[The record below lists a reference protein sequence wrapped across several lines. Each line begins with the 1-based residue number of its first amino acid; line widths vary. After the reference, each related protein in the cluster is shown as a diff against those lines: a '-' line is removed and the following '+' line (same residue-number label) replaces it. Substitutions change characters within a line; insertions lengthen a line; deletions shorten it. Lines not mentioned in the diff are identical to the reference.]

1 MKRLG
6 RAVLVTAAALL
17 AAAALVIGLDVFWQL
32 PDGATPSIPGLR
44 DRVEV
49 RFDGRGIPTIRA
61 RSLPD
66 AFRVEGYL
74 QARERLFQM
83 ELARRVAGGEVAELV
98 GHAALPLDRRQR
110 AYGFAQ
116 VAEAAV
122 QQLPANERRDVE
134 ALADGINAFI
144 VSHRGHW
151 GLEFQLLGSGARPWR
166 PADTVRVL
174 LLMHQQLSES
184 WPSELLVE
192 SLAGLPP
199 ARRNFLTPTVTSE
212 DVLLVPDATPPPPP
226 STALLLTRGSEP
238 VRPIPPLPPREPLEV
253 LGIPLDPSGPAPNPD
268 VGSNGWV
275 LSGARTGSGKPLL
288 ANDLHLGL
296 SVPGTWYPLRIELI
310 DGRGEILRWIQGVS
324 LPGLP
329 GIVVFQNDRLAIGF
343 TNTGTDV
350 QDLYR
355 EPALGERMERI
366 AVKDAPGETL
376 TVQLGRHG
384 PMVRPGLALQWAAL
398 DPGTLRLPVSQ
409 MMLASDWESLNAA
422 ADAFLGPGQNVLY
435 ADAEGH
441 IGWRVSGVLPL
452 RQGGDDGRAPRSGT
466 DGQHGWKGYLPPAA
480 MPRVLDPP
488 EGRIVTANQ
497 RLIGTS
503 GGLNWPSAWASPT
516 RARRILE
523 LVDRGGKLDAHAVR
537 NMQMDTVGLVHREV
551 VERLRP
557 LLEPELAQA
566 FEDWDGRAEASSK
579 LFRAAEDIR
588 QASYRA
594 VVSRVL
600 EGSQVPA
607 EALDWYNDD
616 ATLLAA
622 LRASPEAWRKAGLG
636 ERDATLRAAV
646 REVHLDGPSWGERN
660 RLTLRHPFGRSGGVL
675 GALFNPSSPPLSG
688 CSRCVRVATPHFGQ
702 SMRFVVDFADP
713 EATTLVLPLGVSGHL
728 GSSHR
733 QDQLR
738 DWLSGDLDGRHSHL
752 HAPAVGTALVFAP

>member
-6 RAVLVTAAALL
+6 RAMLVTAAALL

-32 PDGATPSIPGLR
+32 PDATAPRIPGLR

-49 RFDGRGIPTIRA
+49 LFDGRGVPTIRA

-83 ELARRVAGGEVAELV
+83 ELARRVAGGEMAELV
-98 GHAALPLDRRQR
+98 GAAALPLDRKQR
-110 AYGFAQ
+110 VYGFAQ

-122 QQLPANERRDVE
+122 QQLPANERHDVE

-144 VSHRGHW
+144 ASHRSHW
-151 GLEFQLLGSGARPWR
+151 GLEFQLLSSEARPWR
-166 PADTVRVL
+166 PADSLRVL

-184 WPSELLVE
+184 WPSELLLE
-192 SLAGLPP
+192 SLATLPP

-212 DVLLVPDATPPPPP
+212 DVLLVPDATPPPAP
-226 STALLLTRGSEP
+226 STALLLTQGSEP
-238 VRPIPPLPPREPLEV
+238 ARPIPPLPRREPVEV
-253 LGIPLDPSGPAPNPD
+253 FGIPLDPSGPAPNPE

-275 LSGARTGSGKPLL
+275 LSGARTVSGKPLL
-288 ANDLHLGL
+288 ANDLHLGF
-296 SVPGTWYPLRIELI
+296 SVPGTWYPLRIELT
-310 DGRGEILRWIQGVS
+310 DGSGQTVRWIQGIS

-355 EPALGERMERI
+355 EPALGERVERI
-366 AVKDAPGETL
+366 AVKDGQGETL

-398 DPGTLRLPVSQ
+398 DPRTLRLPVSQ

-422 ADAFLGPGQNVLY
+422 ADGFLGPGQNVVY
-435 ADAEGH
+435 ADADGH
-441 IGWRVSGVLPL
+441 IGWRVTGVLPL
-452 RQGGDDGRAPRSGT
+452 RLNGDDGRAPRSGT
-466 DGQHGWKGYLPPAA
+466 DGQHGWKGYLAPVA

-488 EGRIVTANQ
+488 TGRIVTANQ
-497 RLIGTS
+497 RLTGTS
-503 GGLNWPSAWASPT
+503 GGLDWPSAWASPT
-516 RARRILE
+516 RARRIVE
-523 LVDRGGKLDAHAVR
+523 LVEGGGKVDAHAAR
-537 NMQMDTVGLVHREV
+537 SMELDTVGLVHREV

-557 LLEPELAQA
+557 LLEPELARA
-566 FEDWDGRAEASSK
+566 FENWDGRAEATST
-579 LFRAAEDIR
+579 LFRAAEELR
-588 QASYRA
+588 RSSYHA
-594 VVSRVL
+594 VVARVL

-607 EALDWYNDD
+607 DDLDWYNDD

-622 LRASPEAWRKAGLG
+622 LRASPETWRRAGLG
-636 ERDATLRAAV
+636 ERDAALRPAV
-646 REVHLDGPSWGERN
+646 RGVHLAGPSWGERN
-660 RLTLRHPFGRSGGVL
+660 KLDLKHPFGRGGGLL
-675 GALFNPSSPPLSG
+675 GALFNPPSPSLSG

-702 SMRFVVDFADP
+702 SMRFVVDFSDP

-733 QDQLR
+733 QDELN
-738 DWLSGDLDGRHSHL
+738 DWLDGDLDGRHSHL
-752 HAPAVGTALVFAP
+752 HAPPVGTALVFAP